1 MPGHT
6 GSFVDTSEIRNA
18 VTAAIESIAPE
29 AAGRPLEPGRP
40 LRGQVDL
47 DSLDWLNVLAA
58 LRERLGV
65 DIPESDYDRLS
76 TLDGIVAYVE
86 SRRGEPAAGPT
97 SRVVAPT
104 DPLPDTSHEINGTRV
119 RIRPMR
125 ADDRDLEAEFVRHLS
140 GDARYKRFMATMRE
154 LSDAKLKY
162 LTDVDQVRH
171 VALVATADIDGR
183 QVEVGVARYIVDPV
197 GTGCEFAIAVDDAWQ
212 GSGLA
217 GLLMHALMGVAR
229 SRGLASMEGIVLAAN
244 SRMLHFTRQLGFSVE
259 RDPDDMQT
267 LRVTRAL

>member
-1 MPGHT
+1 
-6 GSFVDTSEIRNA
+6 VDASEIRRA

-29 AAGRPLEPGRP
+29 CAGKPLHPDRP

-47 DSLDWLNVLAA
+47 DSMDWLNVVAA
-58 LRERLGV
+58 LHERLGV
-65 DIPESDYDRLS
+65 DVPESDYGRLS
-76 TLDGIVAYVE
+76 TLDAIVAYVE
-86 SRRGEPAAGPT
+86 ARRKEPAAQPPARIASPT
-97 SRVVAPT
+97 A
-104 DPLPDTSHEINGTRV
+104 PLPDTSHLVNGTRI

-125 ADDRDLEAEFVRHLS
+125 PEDRDLEAEFVRHLS

-154 LSDAKLKY
+154 LTDAKLKY

-171 VALVATADIDGR
+171 VALVATAGIDGR

-212 GSGLA
+212 GTGLA
-217 GLLMHALMGVAR
+217 GILMHALMGVAR

-259 RDPDDMQT
+259 RDPDDLQT
-267 LRVTRAL
+267 LRVIRAL

>member
-6 GSFVDTSEIRNA
+6 GSLVDTADIRNA

-29 AAGRPLEPGRP
+29 AARQPLEPGRP

-58 LRERLGV
+58 LHERLGV
-65 DIPESDYDRLS
+65 DIPESDFDRLS
-76 TLDGIVAYVE
+76 TLDGIVACVE
-86 SRRGEPAAGPT
+86 ALRREHAAGAWP
-97 SRVVAPT
+97 RVVAPT
-104 DPLPDTSHEINGTRV
+104 APLPDTSRVINGTRV

-162 LTDVDQVRH
+162 LTDVDQDRH
-171 VALVATADIDGR
+171 VALVATVDIDGR
-183 QVEVGVARYIVDPV
+183 QVEVGVARYVVDPV

-217 GLLMHALMGVAR
+217 GILMHALMGVAR
-229 SRGLASMEGIVLAAN
+229 SRGIASMEGTVLAAN
-244 SRMLHFTRQLGFSVE
+244 SRMLHFTRLLGFNVE

-267 LRVTRAL
+267 LRVIRAL

>member
-1 MPGHT
+1 MDNP
-6 GSFVDTSEIRNA
+6 EIRNA
-18 VTAAIESIAPE
+18 VMAAIASIAPE
-29 AAGRPLEPGRP
+29 AAERPPEPGRP
-40 LRGQVDL
+40 LRGQLEL
-47 DSLDWLNVLAA
+47 DSLDWLNVVAA
-58 LRERLGV
+58 LHERLGV
-65 DIPESDYDRLS
+65 DIPESDYDRLT

-86 SRRGEPAAGPT
+86 ARRREPASGPT
-97 SRVVAPT
+97 PRVVSPAA
-104 DPLPDTSHEINGTRV
+104 PLPDASHAVDGRRV

-125 ADDRDLEAEFVRHLS
+125 PEDRDLEAEFVRHLS

-154 LSDAKLKY
+154 LSDAKLRY

-212 GSGLA
+212 RSGLA

-244 SRMLHFTRQLGFSVE
+244 YRMLHFTRQLGFRIE
-259 RDPDDMQT
+259 RDPEDMQT
-267 LRVTRAL
+267 LRVIRAL